1 MSSVLKMVLLKR
13 GHEDMNY
20 NLKEYQM
27 SVFCS
32 QAFLIFQNGLVNG
45 DGVPAPGDTWDIGL
59 IVSTWYF
66 TVIPVV
72 F

>member
-1 MSSVLKMVLLKR
+1 
-13 GHEDMNY
+13 MNY